1 MKIRFICLV
10 IVLLATGVSSVIYA
24 QQPTRTMSHTKD
36 PQHKVVVQFSS
47 PDTLSQGALIK
58 NLNNLLKGL
67 PNAQVEVVFHGP
79 GIDMMLTQSSKYAN
93 LLEDLSKKGVTLA
106 VCENTLRSRKLDKT
120 SILSFGQTVPSGVV
134 EVILKQ
140 EQGWAYLKGG
150 L

>member
-1 MKIRFICLV
+1 MKTFFTYLAI
-10 IVLLATGVSSVIYA
+10 LLLSAEVSSVVYA
-24 QQPTRTMSHTKD
+24 QQPTHTMSQKD
-36 PQHKVVVQFSS
+36 AQHKVVVQFSTA
-47 PDTLSQGALIK
+47 DTLSQGALIK

-67 PNAQVEVVFHGP
+67 PNVQVEVVFHGP
-79 GIDMMLTQSSKYAN
+79 GIDMMLTQSSKYTN
-93 LLEDLSKKGVTLA
+93 LLEDLSKKGVALA

-140 EQGWAYLKGG
+140 EQGWSYLKGG